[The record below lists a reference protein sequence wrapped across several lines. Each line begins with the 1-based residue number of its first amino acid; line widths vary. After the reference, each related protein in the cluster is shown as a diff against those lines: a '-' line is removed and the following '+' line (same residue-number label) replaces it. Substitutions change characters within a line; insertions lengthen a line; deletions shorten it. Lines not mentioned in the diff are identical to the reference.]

1 MTPKEICNIIRSCNL
16 NNVANFKFGE
26 LEVSFHK
33 SAVPEMAST
42 EGRQIPPL
50 QVSEAVVEELEANQL
65 LSETVDLRKQQ
76 LDLLQV
82 TDPVAYEELVASGDL
97 LDESQQED
105 DFGP

>member
-1 MTPKEICNIIRSCNL
+1 MTPKEICNIIRVCNS

-26 LEVSFHK
+26 VEVSFHK
-33 SAVPEMAST
+33 SAVLEVAHT

-50 QVSEAVVEELEANQL
+50 QIDDSTLDEQEADL
-65 LSETVDLRKQQ
+65 LLTETVDLRKQQ

-97 LDESQQED
+97 LDESQEED